1 MEKIRFI
8 AQKKRQMIK
17 KSIPFAWIILLLL
30 LFTSCGKNYKVEGT
44 SAVSVI
50 DGKMI
55 YLKIAGENGMITVD
69 SAEVIHGSFSMS
81 GKLDSTMMVSIFM
94 DGENYTPMVL
104 EEGTVKVEI
113 TPSGINVKGTP
124 LNDKLFSYICE
135 KDALDQEMEEAAR
148 LQSQLIMDGAEAEDA
163 TSQAMQKASEVN
175 LKMQALTKR
184 FIQENYE
191 NVLGPSVFLMVCAS
205 SFPYPMLNEELQ
217 ELVDKA
223 PASFK
228 NNSTIKEYIVS
239 ARDNMSALQREMAQR
254 QQSNS
259 LYEGDATEF
268 SAPAP
273 KAK

>member
-1 MEKIRFI
+1 MMMKN
-8 AQKKRQMIK
+8 
-17 KSIPFAWIILLLL
+17 IPFVWVILLLL
-30 LFTSCGKNYKVEGT
+30 LFTSCAKNYKVEGT

-69 SAEVIHGSFSMS
+69 SAEVVHGSFSMS
-81 GKLDSTMMVSIFM
+81 GKLDSIMMVSIFM

-135 KDALDQEMEEAAR
+135 KDALDQEMEEATR
-148 LQSQLIMDGAEAEDA
+148 LQSQLIMDGVEAEDA
-163 TSQAMQKASEVN
+163 TTQAMQKAREVN
-175 LKMQALTKR
+175 VKMQALTKR
-184 FIQENYE
+184 FIQDNYE
-191 NVLGPSVFLMVCAS
+191 NVLGTSVFLMVCAS

-217 ELVDKA
+217 ELIDKA

-228 NNSTIKEYIVS
+228 NNLTIKEYVAS
-239 ARDNMSALQREMAQR
+239 ARDNMLILQREMAQR
-254 QQSNS
+254 QQASPQFETDPN
-259 LYEGDATEF
+259 EF
-268 SAPAP
+268 SASTS
-273 KAK
+273 KTK